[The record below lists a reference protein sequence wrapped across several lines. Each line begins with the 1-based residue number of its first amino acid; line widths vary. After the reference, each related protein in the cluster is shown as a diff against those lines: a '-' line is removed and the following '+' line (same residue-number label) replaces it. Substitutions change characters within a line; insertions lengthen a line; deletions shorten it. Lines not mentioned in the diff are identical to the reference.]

1 MLDIFAKESIKD
13 VYVHVISDGRD
24 TDIHSLYSYIS
35 MLEEKMNTLHVG
47 KIASICGRYYA
58 MDRDKNFER
67 TKKYYD
73 LIVNG
78 EGILAENIPKAIQT
92 CYTKDITDEFIPP
105 LKTTSYQ
112 KIEETIL
119 YYGPIIVLI
128 ELNKL

>member
-78 EGILAENIPKAIQT
+78 EGILVKISPKRFKLVIPKILQT
-92 CYTKDITDEFIPP
+92 N
-105 LKTTSYQ
+105 LS
-112 KIEETIL
+112 L
-119 YYGPIIVLI
+119 H
-128 ELNKL
+128 